1 MLSLIVPEPLDAPK
15 ESSRRLKNARRQPGR
30 PGQGEGPGQQRT
42 GKHQKERTPKSPTTS
57 KQRTFTVACEKEYEK
72 DAVQPYCR
80 HTAWGPSTP
89 ADVHQLGPRS
99 CRTAR
104 SVATLTNE
112 ALTDKRQS
120 ERQLSGGNKVE
131 LCRPLESTSKPQ
143 PPRMT
148 LKRRPAY
155 PARREQGPG
164 LDPGGGRGPVPS
176 PSQLRGRERCYP
188 RRRGRPERA
197 RRKQQL
203 HTAEICCSGGL
214 PCVCRYSAT
223 TPPMA

>member
-1 MLSLIVPEPLDAPK
+1 MSDPCH
-15 ESSRRLKNARRQPGR
+15 SSARAVFDRSGTARRSQGKQQETQERQETTGTRRR
-30 PGQGEGPGQQRT
+30 PGTTEDGKTPEGEN
-42 GKHQKERTPKSPTTS
+42 PKSPATW
-57 KQRTFTVACEKEYEK
+57 KQRTFTAACEKGYEK

-143 PPRMT
+143 PPRKT
-148 LKRRPAY
+148 KKCRPAC
-155 PARREQGPG
+155 PARREQGRG
-164 LDPGGGRGPVPS
+164 LDPGGRGGHVPS
-176 PSQLRGRERCYP
+176 PS
-188 RRRGRPERA
+188 
-197 RRKQQL
+197 
-203 HTAEICCSGGL
+203 
-214 PCVCRYSAT
+214 
-223 TPPMA
+223 